1 MTGPRPLATTHSQ
14 AGLVALVVSLS
25 VLLVVLVVGLA
36 LAVTRSGTPTE
47 LSADRTATTSRQ
59 TLPVTSSSASAVTS
73 TAPPTAPPT
82 TAPTTAPPTVAPTT
96 PRPPVESF
104 YGEWSVHGGTTTFRP
119 DGTGVSKNHEGFTN
133 DDKWLDE
140 VLAFNTSLSDDGKQL
155 TATIVSVS
163 YSGNG
168 EPMPNYRPAYPSS
181 FSVGDTF
188 AVTFEH
194 PHLLKVTAIKAKSPG
209 LSFGNP
215 YLCGQGLA
223 TQYQNLCGA

>member
-73 TAPPTAPPT
+73 TAPPT